1 MTIHNTQY
9 MTSQLSN
16 IAVRQEASTKF
27 TDTARIFKTI
37 NLKLLV
43 IRFIMSR
50 VYYLCL
56 CCIHN
61 NVLSFASTSQT
72 DLCQFL
78 VVFFKYSW
86 RLKSWL
92 FNLKDFPHFN

>member
-43 IRFIMSR
+43 IHFIMSR
-50 VYYLCL
+50 
-56 CCIHN
+56 
-61 NVLSFASTSQT
+61 
-72 DLCQFL
+72 
-78 VVFFKYSW
+78 
-86 RLKSWL
+86 
-92 FNLKDFPHFN
+92 